1 MWTFGPATLE
11 RIVDLDPF
19 ALPLGFIMPG
29 ATVEAIRH
37 LEPVLAPHHVD
48 FAAGNILLGV
58 HSLLLRAGRLNVLID
73 ACVGEN
79 KERPRRPEWHRRTA
93 SGYLDRLKA
102 AGLAPDEVDIVL
114 CTHLH
119 ADHVGWHTR
128 LDNGRWVPTFP
139 KARYLIG
146 RTELTHWQAHESA
159 EPGRHNHGA
168 YADSVLPVIE
178 AGLDELVDDG
188 FDLARGMR
196 IETLPGHSP
205 GQIGL
210 CLDCGTAGK
219 ALFCGDAVHSPV
231 QVFKPEW
238 ASAFC
243 HDREQ
248 AVRTRIGLFERAAE
262 GDLLLVPAHLRGA
275 WGMRIR
281 RQHEGF
287 RPEFVG

>member
-1 MWTFGPATLE
+1 MFRLGSGTIE
-11 RIVDLDPF
+11 RIVDFDPF
-19 ALPLGFIMPG
+19 ALPLGFILPG

-37 LEPVLAPHHVD
+37 FEPVLAPHHVD
-48 FAAGNILLGV
+48 YTSGNVLLGI
-58 HSLLLRAGRLNVLID
+58 HSLLLRSGGLNILID
-73 ACVGEN
+73 ACVGEE
-79 KERPRRPEWHRRTA
+79 KHRPRRPEWHQRTA
-93 SGYLDRLKA
+93 SGYLDRLQA
-102 AGLAPDEVDIVL
+102 TGVSPEEIHVVL

-128 LDNGRWVPTFP
+128 LYNGRWAPTFP
-139 KARYLIG
+139 NARYLIG
-146 RTELTHWQAHESA
+146 RTELAHWQAEEA
-159 EPGRHNHGA
+159 LEPGRHNHGA

-178 AGLDELVDDG
+178 AGLSELVDDG

-205 GQIGL
+205 GQIGM
-210 CLDCGTAGK
+210 CLDCGAGGK
-219 ALFCGDAVHSPV
+219 VLFCGDAVHSPV

-248 AVRTRIGLFERAAE
+248 AIRTRLDLFGRAVE
-262 GDLLLVPAHLRGA
+262 EDLLLVPAHLRHA

-281 RQHEGF
+281 RDGEGF
-287 RPEFVG
+287 RPEFVT